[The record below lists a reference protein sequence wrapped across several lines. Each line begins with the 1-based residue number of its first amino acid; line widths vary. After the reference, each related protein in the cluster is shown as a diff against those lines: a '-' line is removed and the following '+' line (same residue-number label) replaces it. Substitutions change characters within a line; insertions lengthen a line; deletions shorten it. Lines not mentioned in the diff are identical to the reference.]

1 MSKLLDLSDYECVSD
16 LLDDCVSKII
26 NDNGGKR
33 VDILFNKEKAIK
45 RIMQLESEMFM
56 PKHKPKGTPED
67 PDNPD
72 YREFTQEEKD
82 NCTCPNCKFPYEYWN
97 KKTDKKLQMD
107 LASLEKCKVDV
118 V

>member
-1 MSKLLDLSDYECVSD
+1 MSYLLDNTSVDEQ
-16 LLDDCVSKII
+16 VSKII
-26 NDNGGKR
+26 NENVGIRTDN
-33 VDILFNKEKAIK
+33 ILFNKEKAIK

-56 PKHKPKGTPED
+56 PKHIPKGTPDD

-72 YREFTQEEKD
+72 YREFTDEEKE
-82 NCTCPNCKFPYEYWN
+82 NCWCPNCKFPYEYWN
-97 KKTDKKLQMD
+97 KKTDKELQME